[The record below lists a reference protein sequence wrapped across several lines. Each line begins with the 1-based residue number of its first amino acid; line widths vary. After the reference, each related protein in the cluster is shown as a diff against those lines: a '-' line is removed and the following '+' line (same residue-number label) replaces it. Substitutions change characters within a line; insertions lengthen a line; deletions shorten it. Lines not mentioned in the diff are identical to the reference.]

1 MPPARFMEA
10 ALAAGG
16 PQGTRGCT
24 QGGGQATQVGRGMGR
39 GDPGEPQFVASK
51 IYFRDSETDFS
62 AFWCPFKSEET
73 FAPL

>member
-1 MPPARFMEA
+1 MLQEG
-10 ALAAGG
+10 L
-16 PQGTRGCT
+16 RGLVDAPR
-24 QGGGQATQVGRGMGR
+24 GGGQATQVGRGMGR
-39 GDPGEPQFVASK
+39 GDPSEPQFVASK